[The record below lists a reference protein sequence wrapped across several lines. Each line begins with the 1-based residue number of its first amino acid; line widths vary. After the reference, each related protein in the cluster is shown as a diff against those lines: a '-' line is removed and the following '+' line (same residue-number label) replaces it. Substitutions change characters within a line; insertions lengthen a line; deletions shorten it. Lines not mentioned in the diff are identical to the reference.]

1 MKKKNNKMVLPKILF
16 AFITISIIGIGCSPD
31 ITPSLYDSIGD
42 KGVAAEIVSVTPEN
56 GYSGVTTISISG
68 KNFSSVLED
77 NSVYF
82 SSKRALIWSGST
94 TELVVKAPIILG
106 DSLHLKIGKVGVEK
120 FSNTVVY
127 KLSSAVTEYYSFLA
141 NQEPYAATVDIAGN
155 VYFSYIDGAVGK
167 GIYQK
172 SSAGVLSEFAPKGG
186 ETFFFDLKYHSDGY
200 LVGVYGNKA
209 IFKIEA
215 GVKPAVLINSNKNNL
230 KLSTFDFDKN
240 NNIWAAGKGGF
251 IVGAKP
257 DNSFKLF
264 DYANDISAVRVFN
277 DYLYAISGVSGSQKI
292 VRFPI
297 VSADSLGAE
306 EVYFDFSAMIG
317 LASVANTFTFAANGQ
332 MFVATTPLLL
342 NSEPID
348 QFLFVNADG
357 SFGVW
362 YPGLITSYITSFSWG
377 TGTELFAVRS
387 RYPADKSIAPTSGQ
401 NILKID
407 MERQGAPEFGR
418 D

>member
-1 MKKKNNKMVLPKILF
+1 MKKKNNKMVLSKILF
-16 AFITISIIGIGCSPD
+16 VFVAVSIFAIACNPD
-31 ITPSLYDSIGD
+31 VTPSLYDSAGD
-42 KGVAAEIVSVTPEN
+42 KGVAAEIISVSPES
-56 GYSGVTTISISG
+56 GYSGVTTITITG

-77 NSVYF
+77 NTVHFGSGLA
-82 SSKRALIWSGST
+82 KLISGTT
-94 TELVVKAPIILG
+94 TELVVKAPIVLG
-106 DSLHLKIGKVGVEK
+106 DSLLLQISKKGVEK
-120 FSNTVVY
+120 FNDPFYY

-141 NQEPYAATVDIAGN
+141 NQEPYSATVDLAGN

-167 GIYQK
+167 GIYQI

-215 GVKPAVLINSNKNNL
+215 GVKPAVLINSNKNSL
-230 KLSTFDFDKN
+230 KLSTFDFDEN
-240 NNIWAAGKGGF
+240 NNIWAAGKGGY

-277 DYLYAISGVSGSQKI
+277 DYLYAISGVSGAQKI

-306 EVYFDFSAMIG
+306 EVFFNFSAKVGIT
-317 LASVANTFTFAANGQ
+317 SVANTFTFAANGQ
-332 MFVATTPLLL
+332 MFVATTPLVL

-348 QFLFVNADG
+348 QVLFVNADG

-362 YPGLITSYITSFSWG
+362 YPGLIKSYITSFSWG
-377 TGTELFAVRS
+377 TGTEMYAVRS
-387 RYPADKSIAPTSGQ
+387 RYPADKATAPTSGQ